1 MYLNYRMIYDY
12 IIVGQGI
19 AGSVLG
25 YTLIKKGLKILIVDG
40 GSNNS
45 SKVAAGIFNPITGK
59 RMVKTWKAE
68 LLFPFLNEFYPGM
81 EKDLDANFFHPLPI
95 FRPFGSIE
103 EQNHWVSH
111 SDEAYN
117 KFSRVVTSSDDFP
130 INKNKH
136 FGGLSLFKGGYVDT
150 VTLLSAAF
158 KYFEQRESII
168 SERFNCSD
176 LVFEN
181 EGVTWGNY
189 KARKVIFAEG
199 FLNQFNPY
207 FNWIPYIPVKG
218 EVLTLKSQFPLKQ
231 IISKGVFVVPLHN
244 GNLKA
249 GSTYDWKDLT
259 DEVTQKAREEIE
271 HKLKEL
277 VSFDF
282 EYVRQEAG
290 IRPST
295 SDRRPI
301 LGLHPKYPELAIF
314 NGLGTKGISL
324 APYFAEQLFSFLEEN
339 KPLDNEVNISR
350 FESFFYRHIG

>member
-1 MYLNYRMIYDY
+1 MIYDY

-19 AGSVLG
+19 AGTVLG
-25 YTLIKKGLKILIVDG
+25 YTFIKKGLKVLIVDAG
-40 GSNNS
+40 GNNS
-45 SKVAAGIFNPITGK
+45 TKVAAGIFNPITGK

-68 LLFPFLNEFYPGM
+68 LLFPFLNTFYPEM
-81 EKDLDANFFHPLPI
+81 EKELNARFFYPLPI

-103 EQNHWVSH
+103 EQNHWISH
-111 SDEAYN
+111 SDEAY
-117 KFSRVVTSSDDFP
+117 KVFSEVVTSSADFP
-130 INKNKH
+130 INKNKQ

-158 KYFEQRESII
+158 RYFDALGAII
-168 SERFNCSD
+168 TARFNAD
-176 LVFEN
+176 ELVLE
-181 EGVTWGNY
+181 EAGVRWKNY
-189 KARKVIFAEG
+189 SARKIIFAEG
-199 FLNQFNPY
+199 FLNQSNPY

-218 EVLTLKSQFPLKQ
+218 EVLTLKSQYPLKQ

-259 DEVTQKAREEIE
+259 DTVTQKARAEIE
-271 HKLKEL
+271 HKLKDL

-282 EYVRQEAG
+282 EYVKQEAG

-301 LGLHPKYPELAIF
+301 VGLHPKFPQLVLF

-324 APYFAEQLFSFLEEN
+324 APYFAGQLFSFLEEN
-339 KPLDNEVNISR
+339 KPLDNEVSIAR
-350 FESFFYRHIG
+350 FESFFHRHNG

>member
-1 MYLNYRMIYDY
+1 MIYDY

-19 AGSVLG
+19 GGSVLG
-25 YTLIKKGLKILIVDG
+25 YTLIKKGLKILIIDG
-40 GSNNS
+40 GGSNS

-68 LLFPFLNEFYPGM
+68 QLFPFLNEFYPEM
-81 EKDLDANFFHPLPI
+81 EKDLDAKFFHPLSI

-111 SDEAYN
+111 SDELYN

-136 FGGLSLFKGGYVDT
+136 FGGLSLFKSGYVDT

-158 KYFEQRESII
+158 RYFDRRESII
-168 SERFNCSD
+168 SERFDYTD

-181 EGVTWGNY
+181 DGISWRNY

-199 FLNQFNPY
+199 HLNQFNPY

-244 GNLKA
+244 GYLKA

-259 DEVTQKAREEIE
+259 DEITQKAREEIE
-271 HKLKEL
+271 HKLKDL
-277 VSFDF
+277 ISFDF

-301 LGLHPKYPELAIF
+301 LGLHPQYPELVIF

-339 KPLDNEVNISR
+339 KSLDNEVNISR
-350 FESFFYRHIG
+350 FESFFYRH